1 MGWNRFE
8 HDFVEEDAAA
18 EKKEPPAIT
27 PADVPVKFKSESAA
41 TVWNAK
47 VDCIMECKGR
57 L

>member
-1 MGWNRFE
+1 MGWNSFE

-18 EKKEPPAIT
+18 KKKEPPAIT
-27 PADVPVKFKSESAA
+27 TADEPVKFKSEGAS

-47 VDCIMECKGR
+47 VDYIMECKGR